1 MHLPRFP
8 RPFLLL
14 ALVLGLTL
22 VVIQLGAISVAFD
35 KLGLSAHSA
44 ALLLFTS
51 LFGSFVEL
59 PLMSLPVERLQAAE
73 VPWLYRGLW
82 PPRRPEFQGRT
93 QVTVN
98 VGGCLVPA
106 SFSVYLLLHQQI
118 PVGEVILAVAA
129 VAVISRVASRPI
141 PGLGIAMPLFVA
153 PLSAVLV
160 TWCFHA
166 EHNAALAY
174 LSGTLGV
181 LIGADLMRLSD
192 IRRLGAPRASIGGAG
207 TFDGIFLTGILAV
220 LLA

>member
-1 MHLPRFP
+1 MPRFP

-14 ALVLGLTL
+14 ALVVGLMM

-35 KLGLSAHSA
+35 KLGLSPHSA
-44 ALLLFTS
+44 TLLLFAS

-59 PLMSLPVERLQAAE
+59 PLFTVSVERPQVAP
-73 VPWLYRGLW
+73 VPWLYRGMW
-82 PPRRPEFQGRT
+82 PALRPEFRGHT
-93 QVTVN
+93 HVTVN

-106 SFSVYLLLHQQI
+106 SFSVYLLLHQHI
-118 PVGEVILAVAA
+118 PVGEVILSVAA
-129 VAVISRVASRPI
+129 VAVISRLVSRPI
-141 PGLGIAMPLFVA
+141 PGMGIAMPLFVA

-160 TWCFHA
+160 TWLFHA
-166 EHNAALAY
+166 EHSAALAY
-174 LSGTLGV
+174 MAGTLGV

-192 IRRLGAPRASIGGAG
+192 IRHLGAPRASIGGAG